1 MTFPVEYYRQIKDAI
16 VFTARKQAVAR
27 KIINTRN
34 ISGGIGV
41 QQWTYDTAN
50 EVSDALLTYQFTDTA
65 EDWIELA
72 RTDVPIPL
80 LHKEFRISRRDLA
93 AAARGGFGIS
103 TATVSSAAYKVMNL
117 ENQLILNGFAADG
130 TNYDIKGLY
139 QSAGNSTAGSDFGTA
154 GNPLASVA
162 AAIDKMQADNITG
175 PYNLVLNPTQYMEL
189 ATSVLGSGAGEREM
203 AMVKEILEG
212 GNIYSTSFQAAGTG
226 MLLADASAGF
236 FEMIVAQDMTTE
248 TEVLQKSKDL
258 WGRVYECVIPV
269 VYDANAICKL
279 TAI

>member
-50 EVSDALLTYQFTDTA
+50 EVSDALLTYQFTDTS

-80 LHKEFRISRRDLA
+80 LHKEYRISRRDLA

-103 TATVSSAAYKVMNL
+103 TATVQSAAYKVMNL

-130 TNYDIKGLY
+130 TTYDIKGLY
-139 QSAGNSTAGSDFGTA
+139 QSAGNSTAGSSFGTA

-212 GNIYSTSFQAAGTG
+212 GSIFSTSFQAVGTG

-236 FEMIVAQDMTTE
+236 FEMVVAQDMTTE

-258 WGRVYECVIPV
+258 WGRVYECAIPV
-269 VYDANAICKL
+269 IYDANAICKL
-279 TAI
+279 TTI